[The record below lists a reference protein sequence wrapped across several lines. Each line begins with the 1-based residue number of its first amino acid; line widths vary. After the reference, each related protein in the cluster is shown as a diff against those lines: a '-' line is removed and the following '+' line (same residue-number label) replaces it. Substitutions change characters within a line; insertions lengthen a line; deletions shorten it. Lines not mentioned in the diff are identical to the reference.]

1 MYVSS
6 SVLGYACVLAGQ
18 PSEALPLL
26 EQYVATEAMQI
37 MRGRVHGWLSEAYLR
52 LGRFDE
58 ALAVAVRG
66 LELCR
71 MHTRLSRGPDA
82 ARKMGTVMGRGGMNP
97 TLEGQPT
104 QAVLL
109 VGPDGVPVLALYPM
123 QQQPDGSWKTA
134 GCYLVPL
141 KDEKL

>member
-1 MYVSS
+1 LYVSS

-52 LGRFDE
+52 LGRLDE

-71 MHTRLSRGPDA
+71 MHTRRPPPVYRPRQVVFRDL
-82 ARKMGTVMGRGGMNP
+82 T
-97 TLEGQPT
+97 TLGGQPT

-134 GCYLVPL
+134 GCYLVPF

>member
-1 MYVSS
+1 LYVSS

-52 LGRFDE
+52 LGRLDE

-71 MHTRLSRGPDA
+71 MHTRLPRGPDA
-82 ARKMGTVMGRGGMNP
+82 ARQMGTVMGRGGMNP

>member
-1 MYVSS
+1 LYVSS
-6 SVLGYACVLAGQ
+6 SFLGYACVLAGQ

-52 LGRFDE
+52 LGRLDE

-71 MHTRLSRGPDA
+71 MHTRLPRGPDA

-97 TLEGQPT
+97 GEG
-104 QAVLL
+104 
-109 VGPDGVPVLALYPM
+109 M
-123 QQQPDGSWKTA
+123 SWHSAPSTSTCLPSTS
-134 GCYLVPL
+134 GRVS
-141 KDEKL
+141 

>member
-52 LGRFDE
+52 LGRLDE

-71 MHTRLSRGPDA
+71 MYTRLSRGPDA